1 MAQLATDQPTSEKM
15 KITADQVTQMT
26 NDLFDSMLGMHISG
40 GDVSEAAPPQD
51 WIQSKVQIQGAW
63 NGELRV
69 VASGELSAAIAR
81 AMFGSEAENLV
92 EQEILDAL
100 GEVANVIGGNVKGH
114 VDQDCDLTLPEIGE
128 PEQVS
133 GNSLCQQF
141 TCAESLLYVVLV
153 Q

>member
-40 GDVSEAAPPQD
+40 GDVSEAPLPQD
-51 WIQSKVQIQGAW
+51 WIQSKVQIKASW

-69 VASGELSAAIAR
+69 IASGELSATIAR
-81 AMFGSEAENLV
+81 TMYGSEAENLV
-92 EQEILDAL
+92 EQEILDSL

-114 VDQDCDLTLPEIGE
+114 VDQDCDLTLPEVGG
-128 PEQVS
+128 PEDLPE
-133 GNSLCQQF
+133 NALCQEF
-141 TCAESLLYVVLV
+141 TCADSPLFVVLV